1 MIVKRL
7 HAIVGMST
15 VLVFLGTG
23 AYMRMS
29 FPELYDGNEVI
40 RYLFRAN
47 HVYILFAGLL
57 NVLPGLYLSWSI
69 IPWRKSLQR
78 AGSWMILIAPV
89 LFLAAF
95 IIEPVQASPMRP
107 LTVTAA
113 FVILVGVTLHGIAV
127 AARSRKQGAGT
138 KNEQEGNRP

>member
-1 MIVKRL
+1 MTVKRL
-7 HAIVGMST
+7 HGIVGFVT

-23 AYMRMS
+23 MYMRMT
-29 FPELYDGNEVI
+29 FPELYDGNQVI

-69 IPWRKSLQR
+69 IPWRRSLQR
-78 AGSWMILIAPV
+78 IGSWMILIGPL
-89 LFLAAF
+89 LFLVAF

-107 LTVTAA
+107 QTVTAA
-113 FVILVGVTLHGIAV
+113 FVSLMGVTLHGIAV
-127 AARSRKQGAGT
+127 VIRRRTQSAEAR
-138 KNEQEGNRP
+138 NEQEGNRP

>member
-1 MIVKRL
+1 MTVKRL
-7 HAIVGMST
+7 HAIVGIGT

-23 AYMRMS
+23 VYMGIS
-29 FPELYDGNEVI
+29 FPQLYDGNEVI

-78 AGSWMILIAPV
+78 AGSWMILIASL
-89 LFLAAF
+89 LFVAAF
-95 IIEPVQASPMRP
+95 IVEPVQASPMRP

-113 FVILVGVTLHGIAV
+113 FVTLVGVTLHGIAV
-127 AARSRKQGAGT
+127 VARKSQQKGGT
-138 KNEQEGNRP
+138 KNE

>member
-1 MIVKRL
+1 M
-7 HAIVGMST
+7 
-15 VLVFLGTG
+15 LVFLGTG
-23 AYMRMS
+23 VYMRIS

-47 HVYILFAGLL
+47 HVYILFSGLL

-78 AGSWMILIAPV
+78 VGSWMLLIAP
-89 LFLAAF
+89 LFFMVAF
-95 IIEPVQASPMRP
+95 IVEPVQASPMRP

-113 FVILVGVTLHGIAV
+113 FVTLIGVTLHGIAV
-127 AARSRKQGAGT
+127 VIRKGAQSAG
-138 KNEQEGNRP
+138 QESNRP